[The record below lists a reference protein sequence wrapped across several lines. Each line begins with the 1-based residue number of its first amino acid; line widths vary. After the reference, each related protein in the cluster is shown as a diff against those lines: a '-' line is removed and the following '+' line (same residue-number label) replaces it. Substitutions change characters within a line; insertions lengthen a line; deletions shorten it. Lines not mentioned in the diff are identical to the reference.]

1 MKTIDVS
8 KIDIFEITN
17 PKLQLILICL
27 FTDGYVEPDE
37 LPEYIQE
44 NRGWWGDASANGRK
58 ENIVWGFASWFSTRK
73 S

>member
-27 FTDGYVEPDE
+27 FTDGYVNPDE
-37 LPEYIQE
+37 LP
-44 NRGWWGDASANGRK
+44 
-58 ENIVWGFASWFSTRK
+58 
-73 S
+73 